1 MTKFSITYK
10 CYEKIFRKQEQQYAY
25 DIIISKGSAMSRKI
39 ILICIILY
47 FIEKYLF
54 QRTYFQVKA
63 IPFSMLR
70 YTVQN
75 LLKRLT
81 NRDKYL
87 LFAWRTRVTS
97 SIDESSGTVNV
108 ISIQFQVSIYL
119 EINRKMF
126 FYIGLLYILIFRSC
140 QQPPSNYKFL
150 NFWICIEN
158 LYWEL
163 REYLCII
170 FIFNYLQFFL
180 LIN

>member
-1 MTKFSITYK
+1 
-10 CYEKIFRKQEQQYAY
+10 
-25 DIIISKGSAMSRKI
+25 MSRKI

>member
-1 MTKFSITYK
+1 
-10 CYEKIFRKQEQQYAY
+10 
-25 DIIISKGSAMSRKI
+25 MSRKI
-39 ILICIILY
+39 ILICRILY

-108 ISIQFQVSIYL
+108 ISIQF
-119 EINRKMF
+119 
-126 FYIGLLYILIFRSC
+126 
-140 QQPPSNYKFL
+140 
-150 NFWICIEN
+150 
-158 LYWEL
+158 
-163 REYLCII
+163 
-170 FIFNYLQFFL
+170 
-180 LIN
+180 

>member
-1 MTKFSITYK
+1 MLWENFQKTRTTVCIRHNHIKRFS
-10 CYEKIFRKQEQQYAY
+10 YEQENYSY
-25 DIIISKGSAMSRKI
+25 LHNF
-39 ILICIILY
+39 ILL
-47 FIEKYLF
+47 EKYLF